1 MDYLYYLFVILAF
14 LAVVLFLEGLYQTWN
29 AYKGPEAKR
38 IEKRLQAFSAG
49 WTGGTSDVS
58 LIKQRL
64 LSDAPAMERLLL
76 QIPRIHVIDRL
87 LLQSGL
93 RLKVA
98 GLFAYVIL
106 AAAAG
111 ALAAMYFGFP
121 WIVVL
126 ACAFVAAALPFIYVA
141 NARQK
146 RLDKIEQQLPEAVEL
161 MSRALKAGHAFTSAL
176 QMVGTEGAEP
186 IATEFRTTFDEI
198 NYGISMQ
205 DALMNL
211 ATRIPSTDLRYFVIA
226 VMIQRESGGNLA
238 ELLDNISRLIRDR
251 LKLLGAIRVLSA
263 EGKLSAWIISLL
275 PFALALVINLVNP
288 GFMSILWK
296 DPMGI
301 KMVGGALGLMFIG
314 IFAITRIIKIR
325 V

>member
-1 MDYLYYLFVILAF
+1 MDYLYYLFVTLAF
-14 LAVVLFLEGLYQTWN
+14 LAVVLFLEGLYMTWN

-49 WTGGTSDVS
+49 WSGASES
-58 LIKQRL
+58 ALIKQRL
-64 LSDAPAMERLLL
+64 LSDAPAMERILL
-76 QIPRIHVIDRL
+76 QIPRIHALDRL

-98 GLFAYVIL
+98 GFLAYVVL
-106 AAAAG
+106 AAVAG
-111 ALAAMYFGFP
+111 VLAAMYFGFP
-121 WIVVL
+121 LIVVL
-126 ACAFVAAALPFIYVA
+126 AFGLVAAALPFIYVV

-146 RLDKIEQQLPEAVEL
+146 RLDKIEQQLPEAIEL
-161 MSRALKAGHAFTSAL
+161 MSRALKAGHAFSGAL
-176 QMVGTEGAEP
+176 QMVGSEGAEP
-186 IATEFRTTFDEI
+186 IATEFRTTFDEV

-205 DALMNL
+205 DALMSL

-238 ELLDNISRLIRDR
+238 ELLDNISKLIRER
-251 LKLLGAIRVLSA
+251 LKLLGTIRVLSA

-275 PFALALVINLVNP
+275 PFALALVINFVNP
-288 GFMSILWK
+288 GFMNILWK
-296 DPMGI
+296 DPAGI
-301 KMVGGALGLMFIG
+301 KMVGGALVLMIIG
-314 IFAITRIIKIR
+314 IFAITRIIRIR